1 MAEHTETLVSSK
13 QSFMS
18 PNSVK
23 ELLDAIGVIF
33 YWVIQLFTCE
43 SILKRVHESTV
54 VSSVMNYLSE
64 TNKRPD
70 DSQLGYDPYL
80 DHEHS
85 PGLQNL
91 WAKSSEAVPFST
103 PSLWPVELGQ
113 FTRVEDLT

>member
-43 SILKRVHESTV
+43 SILKRY
-54 VSSVMNYLSE
+54 MKALLS
-64 TNKRPD
+64 
-70 DSQLGYDPYL
+70 LL
-80 DHEHS
+80 
-85 PGLQNL
+85 
-91 WAKSSEAVPFST
+91 
-103 PSLWPVELGQ
+103 
-113 FTRVEDLT
+113 